1 MKEPNMNKREF
12 SLTALGS
19 TVEFLT
25 LMNSGLIRA
34 NAQSSTWSP
43 TKPLK
48 LIVSAAPGSP
58 PDVTARP
65 LAEQMSSLLGQ
76 PVLIE
81 NRPGAG
87 GIVGM
92 ETLIRSQPDGHTL
105 GLASQSQ
112 MVFNQHL
119 FEKLPYDPN
128 RDVQP
133 LIRLASVAVV
143 LVAHPSLPVDSL
155 RELAAYSR
163 TKPNPLQVAV
173 APLGQPPHVLGLLAQ
188 SEANLRLDWLP
199 FKGGVEAVAACR
211 AGEIPL
217 AIEAPSTVAQHIKA
231 GTLKAIAVTGIMRE
245 PTLPDVPTF
254 SEILGRR
261 IPGDT
266 WFGLILPKG
275 TSAEIVSRLQREAS
289 AALAKTEMRS
299 IYSRFGWRVIDGSSP
314 EEFASTIAE
323 EGPRWAEIIRKAG
336 LKLG

>member
-1 MKEPNMNKREF
+1 MQRRDF
-12 SLTALGS
+12 TLASLAALG
-19 TVEFLT
+19 
-25 LMNSGLIRA
+25 GLGNA
-34 NAQSSTWSP
+34 FTTAHAQSTWAP

-48 LIVSAAPGSP
+48 LVVAAAPGSP

-65 LAEQMSSLLGQ
+65 LAEQLSASLGQ
-76 PVLIE
+76 PVLVE

-92 ETLIRSQPDGHTL
+92 EAVLRSAPDGYTI

-119 FEKLPYDPN
+119 FEKLPYDAT

-133 LIRLASVAVV
+133 VIRLASVAIV
-143 LVAHPSLPVDSL
+143 LVAHPSVPADSL
-155 RELAAYSR
+155 RDLVTLSR
-163 TKPNPLQVAV
+163 NRPNPLQIAV

-211 AGEIPL
+211 AGDIPL
-217 AIEAPSTVAQHIKA
+217 AVEAPSTVVPHIKA
-231 GTLKAIAVTGIMRE
+231 GTLKALAVTGTARE
-245 PTLPDVPTF
+245 PTLPDVPTI

-261 IPGDT
+261 IPGET
-266 WFGLILPKG
+266 WFGLVLPRG
-275 TSAEIVSRLQREAS
+275 SAPEVVARLQRD
-289 AALAKTEMRS
+289 AAAAIAKPEMRAV
-299 IYSRFGWRVIDGSSP
+299 YSRFGWRLIDGSSP
-314 EEFASTIAE
+314 EEFAATVRE
-323 EGPRWAEIIRKAG
+323 EGPRWGEIIRKAG

>member
-1 MKEPNMNKREF
+1 MQRRDF
-12 SLTALGS
+12 TLASLAALGGLGS
-19 TVEFLT
+19 TFT
-25 LMNSGLIRA
+25 
-34 NAQSSTWSP
+34 NAQAQSPWAP

-48 LIVSAAPGSP
+48 LVVAAAPGSP

-65 LAEQMSSLLGQ
+65 LAEQLSASLGQ
-76 PVLIE
+76 PVLVE

-92 ETLIRSQPDGHTL
+92 EAVLRSAPDGYTI

-119 FEKLPYDPN
+119 FEKLPYDAT

-133 LIRLASVAVV
+133 VIRLASVAIV
-143 LVAHPSLPVDSL
+143 LVAHPSVPADSL
-155 RELAAYSR
+155 RDLVTLSR
-163 TKPNPLQVAV
+163 NRPNPLQIAV

-211 AGEIPL
+211 AGDIPL
-217 AIEAPSTVAQHIKA
+217 AVEAPSTMVPHIKA
-231 GTLKAIAVTGIMRE
+231 GTLKALAVTGTARE
-245 PTLPDVPTF
+245 PTLPDVPTI

-261 IPGDT
+261 IPGET
-266 WFGLILPKG
+266 WFGLVLPRG
-275 TSAEIVSRLQREAS
+275 TGPEVVARLQRD
-289 AALAKTEMRS
+289 AAAAIAKPEMRAV
-299 IYSRFGWRVIDGSSP
+299 YSRFGWRLIEGSSP
-314 EEFASTIAE
+314 EEFAATVRE
-323 EGPRWAEIIRKAG
+323 EGPRWGEIIRKAG

>member
-1 MKEPNMNKREF
+1 MQRRDF
-12 SLTALGS
+12 TLASLAALGGFAGTS
-19 TVEFLT
+19 IT
-25 LMNSGLIRA
+25 A
-34 NAQSSTWSP
+34 HAQSPWAP

-48 LIVSAAPGSP
+48 LVVAAAPGSP

-65 LAEQMSSLLGQ
+65 LAEQLSASLGQ
-76 PVLIE
+76 PVLVE

-92 ETLIRSQPDGHTL
+92 EAVLRSAPDGYTI

-119 FEKLPYDPN
+119 FEKLPYDAT

-133 LIRLASVAVV
+133 VIRLASVAIV
-143 LVAHPSLPVDSL
+143 LVAHPSVPADSL
-155 RELAAYSR
+155 RDLVTLSR
-163 TKPNPLQVAV
+163 NRPNPLQIAV

-211 AGEIPL
+211 AGDIPL
-217 AIEAPSTVAQHIKA
+217 AVEAPSTVVPHIKA
-231 GTLKAIAVTGIMRE
+231 GTLKALAVTGTARE
-245 PTLPDVPTF
+245 PTLPDVPTI

-261 IPGDT
+261 IPGET
-266 WFGLILPKG
+266 WFGLVLPRG
-275 TSAEIVSRLQREAS
+275 TAPEIVARLQRD
-289 AALAKTEMRS
+289 AAAAIAKPEMRAV
-299 IYSRFGWRVIDGSSP
+299 YSRFGWRLIEGSSP
-314 EEFASTIAE
+314 EEFAATVRD
-323 EGPRWAEIIRKAG
+323 EGPRWGEIIRKAG

>member
-1 MKEPNMNKREF
+1 MQRRDF
-12 SLTALGS
+12 TLASLAALGGFAGTS
-19 TVEFLT
+19 IT
-25 LMNSGLIRA
+25 A
-34 NAQSSTWSP
+34 HAQSPWAP

-48 LIVSAAPGSP
+48 LVVAAAPGSP

-65 LAEQMSSLLGQ
+65 LAEQLSASLGQ
-76 PVLIE
+76 PVLVE

-92 ETLIRSQPDGHTL
+92 EAVLRSAPDGYTI

-119 FEKLPYDPN
+119 FEKLPYDAA

-133 LIRLASVAVV
+133 VIRLASVAIV
-143 LVAHPSLPVDSL
+143 LVAHPSLPADSL
-155 RELAAYSR
+155 RDLVTLSR
-163 TKPNPLQVAV
+163 NRPNPLQIAV

-211 AGEIPL
+211 AGDIPL
-217 AIEAPSTVAQHIKA
+217 AVEAPSTVVPHIKA
-231 GTLKAIAVTGIMRE
+231 GTLKALAVTGTARE
-245 PTLPDVPTF
+245 PTLPDVPTI

-261 IPGDT
+261 IPGET
-266 WFGLILPKG
+266 WFGLVLPRG
-275 TSAEIVSRLQREAS
+275 TAPEIVARLQRD
-289 AALAKTEMRS
+289 AAAAIAKPEMRAV
-299 IYSRFGWRVIDGSSP
+299 YSRFGWRLIEGSSP
-314 EEFASTIAE
+314 EEFAATVRE
-323 EGPRWAEIIRKAG
+323 EGPRWGEIIRKAG